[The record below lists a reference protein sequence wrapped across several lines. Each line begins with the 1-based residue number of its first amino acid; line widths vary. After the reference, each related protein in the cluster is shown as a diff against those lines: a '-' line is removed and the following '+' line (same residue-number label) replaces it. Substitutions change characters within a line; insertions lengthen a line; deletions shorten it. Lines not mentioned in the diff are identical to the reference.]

1 MAKENH
7 CAASDALN
15 QHNHRRFHMA
25 VAKKSPVAAKG
36 TDSKEARRKKVLEV
50 LNAARAMEL
59 YAISQYMNQHYTLD
73 DMDYG
78 LLAANLKLIG
88 IDEMRHAEMF
98 AERIKELGGEPT
110 ATPDGEV
117 KKRQDV
123 RAVFPFDTNLEDDTV
138 DAYNRFLLICRENG
152 DNISAN
158 LLETI
163 IVEEQAHL
171 NYFDNVASHIKNLG
185 DSYLSKIAGTPAE
198 TGGTTKGFVIGPV
211 TPDAT
216 A

>member
-1 MAKENH
+1 
-7 CAASDALN
+7 
-15 QHNHRRFHMA
+15 MA

-36 TDSKEARRKKVLEV
+36 TASNKEARRKKVLEV

-59 YAISQYMNQHYTLD
+59 HAISQYMNQHYTLD

-78 LLAANLKLIG
+78 LLAANLKLIA

-123 RAVFPFDTNLEDDTV
+123 RTVFPFDTDLEDDTV
-138 DAYNRFLLICRENG
+138 DSYNRFLLICRENG

-171 NYFDNVASHIKNLG
+171 NYFDNVASHIKHLG

-198 TGGTTKGFVIGPV
+198 TGGTTKGFVIAPV